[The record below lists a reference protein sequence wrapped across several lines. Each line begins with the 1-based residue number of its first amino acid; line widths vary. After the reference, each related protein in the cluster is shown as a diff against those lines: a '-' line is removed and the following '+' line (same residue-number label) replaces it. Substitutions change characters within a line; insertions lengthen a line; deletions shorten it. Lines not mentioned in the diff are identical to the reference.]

1 MAVKFL
7 EFLASKEVH
16 AELADHMGKLPLR
29 TDVTAEEL
37 NIEAGTVYEQM
48 YEAAQGYVFW
58 VDNLLK
64 PDVAARLMAMSAQV
78 VIGQMTLGKI
88 WQRTSMELPPRQN
101 KKKRM
106 QDGSCMCC
114 GRPQHCMIHE
124 IRKGRAMKIKESRML
139 RREKYQA
146 WLSTSTY
153 IDPDRHH
160 VRISA
165 RADSCHKLYTMEQGR
180 RP

>member
-64 PDVAARLMAMSAQV
+64 PDVAAELMAMSAQV
-78 VIGQMTLGKI
+78 VIGQMTPEDLAKD
-88 WQRTSMELPPRQN
+88 L
-101 KKKRM
+101 
-106 QDGSCMCC
+106 DGVAAAA
-114 GRPQHCMIHE
+114 E
-124 IRKGRAMKIKESRML
+124 
-139 RREKYQA
+139 
-146 WLSTSTY
+146 
-153 IDPDRHH
+153 
-160 VRISA
+160 
-165 RADSCHKLYTMEQGR
+165 
-180 RP
+180 